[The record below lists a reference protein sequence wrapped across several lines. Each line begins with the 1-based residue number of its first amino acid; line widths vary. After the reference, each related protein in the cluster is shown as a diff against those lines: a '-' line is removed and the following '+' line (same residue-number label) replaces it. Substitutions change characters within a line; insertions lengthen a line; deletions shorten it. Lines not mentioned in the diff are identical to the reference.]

1 LKQLPCDASAFY
13 DVEGF
18 DRKLIKKIALVAMN
32 VKRSKGKRPY
42 QGALQAIREN
52 ICKDGTITYEHA
64 KAGFYA
70 FIEKHKGIENYICSD
85 FGIKGMFYDSL
96 IMEGCMYE
104 LMVKPKQRIVIYS
117 AHDELVCPADP
128 DIVKIVL
135 AQMEK
140 SYCKVIKD
148 ALVKSHKLNKN
159 DPLPEWIK
167 PSIKQS

>member
-1 LKQLPCDASAFY
+1 LEPLPCDASAFY
-13 DVEGF
+13 IVEGF
-18 DRKLIKKIALVAMN
+18 EKQLIKDIALIAMN

-52 ICKDGTITYEHA
+52 ICQDGKVTYEHA

-70 FIEKHKGIENYICSD
+70 FIEKHKAIENYICSD
-85 FGIKGMFYDSL
+85 FGIKGMFYDSE
-96 IMEGCMYE
+96 IMDDCLRK
-104 LMVKPKQRIVIYS
+104 LMIKPKQSIVVYS
-117 AHDELVCPADP
+117 AHDELLCLSDP
-128 DIVKIVL
+128 DIVKFVL

-148 ALVKSHKLNKN
+148 ALVQSHKLNKN

-167 PSIKQS
+167 PSIKCG